1 MDERELTRGDS
12 KRRKEISSFW
22 WVGLVVAT
30 VAGWTIWQV
39 PAVQDTW
46 MGWGYELEGKV
57 AETVGGLELTE
68 RAERILKASRP
79 AVEESASFNEH
90 CNSHDADISLLGCY
104 TDGKIYVYE
113 VTVEEIAAAN
123 KVTMAHEL
131 LHAIWDR
138 LGFFEKNEVEGWLEE
153 VYASQREWF
162 DGELETYSD
171 EERLEEIYARAGTK
185 LRDLPEGLER
195 HYAKF
200 FRDRAKIVD
209 YYEEYEAPFLA
220 LKMEMETL
228 AETIIRV
235 KMEIDVEKVAYE
247 AEVADLDARIREFNS
262 CLEVAGCITSV
273 EDAWERGTALNQEKE
288 ALELTRDRLNEKIM
302 ENNERIDS
310 YREMQEKIGQL
321 NRAMNSN
328 LVTVDEV

>member
-1 MDERELTRGDS
+1 MDEELVREEP
-12 KRRKEISSFW
+12 KRQKGISSFW
-22 WVGLVVAT
+22 WVGLVIAT
-30 VAGWTIWQV
+30 VVGWMIWQI
-39 PAVQDTW
+39 PAVQDIW

-57 AETVGGLELTE
+57 AETVEGLELTE
-68 RAERILKASRP
+68 GAERILKASRP
-79 AVEESASFNEH
+79 LVEESESFNEH

-104 TDGKIYVYE
+104 ADGKIYVYE
-113 VTVEEIAAAN
+113 VTVAEIAAAN

-138 LGFFEKNEVEGWLEE
+138 LGFFEKGEVEGWLEE
-153 VYASQREWF
+153 IYASRREWF

-200 FRDRAKIVD
+200 FRNRARVVD

-247 AEVADLDARIREFNS
+247 GEVADLDMRIREFNS
-262 CLEVAGCITSV
+262 CLEVAGCIASV
-273 EDAWERGTALNQEKE
+273 EEAWGRGTTLNQEKE

-302 ENNERIDS
+302 ENNERINN
-310 YREMQEKIGQL
+310 YREIQERVGRL